1 VEGEVSRL
9 QNEGKTVMILGDDK
23 RVLGLIAVADILR
36 ENSRQAIN
44 KLRKAGIKK
53 VIMLTGDNESTARA
67 IAKKAGVDDFRA
79 DLLPEDKVDVIKS
92 LLVEHGKV
100 AMVGDG
106 VNDAPAMAI
115 STVGIAMGVAG
126 TDTALETADIA
137 LMADDLTKLTDTIKL
152 SRKTLGII
160 KQNIALALIIKGL
173 ILLLVI
179 PGWLTLW
186 LAVAGDM
193 GSSLLVT
200 LNGMR
205 LLRMNHED

>member
-1 VEGEVSRL
+1 
-9 QNEGKTVMILGDDK
+9 M
-23 RVLGLIAVADILR
+23 
-36 ENSRQAIN
+36 
-44 KLRKAGIKK
+44 
-53 VIMLTGDNESTARA
+53 
-67 IAKKAGVDDFRA
+67 
-79 DLLPEDKVDVIKS
+79 IKS
-92 LLVEHGKV
+92 LLAEHGKV

-115 STVGIAMGVAG
+115 STVGIAMGAAG

-160 KQNIALALIIKGL
+160 KQNIAFALIIKGL

-200 LNGMR
+200 LNAMR
-205 LLRMNHED
+205 LLRVKHED